1 MLNWGKVDTTKL
13 ESEFLRD
20 VTKLL
25 TDSPHQW
32 KVTEGLRSM
41 ERSKE
46 LNDAYKA
53 GKGPRAAPPGK
64 SAHNYGLA
72 IDVALIDP
80 KNPKA
85 FTWDTSQPGWQWL
98 KEAVNK
104 HPRLRSLYRVGDWPH
119 IEKVK
124 WEQFK
129 NWPKSGGQ
137 S

>member
-1 MLNWGKVDTTKL
+1 MINWGKVDTSKL

-25 TDSPHQW
+25 SDSPHQW

-46 LNDAYKA
+46 LNDAFVA

-80 KNPKA
+80 KNSKV
-85 FTWDTSQPGWQWL
+85 FTWDTTQDGWQWL
-98 KEAVNK
+98 KVEVDK
-104 HPRLRSLYRVGDWPH
+104 HPRLHSLHSVGDWPH
-119 IEKVK
+119 IEKVQ
-124 WEQFK
+124 WQQFK
-129 NWPKSGGQ
+129 NWSKGGGQ
-137 S
+137 